1 MKYCLFGVIYFSCR
15 QAGYVFC
22 IVSSAIRFSLISVQK
37 TDHFLNRR
45 SASLLLLYSLILNG
59 TVLSQ
64 SEIYRTEHRTIDSL
78 KQQLALADDD
88 SERIMI
94 MDGLGFNYE
103 RLNNDSSL
111 KYSYAALALARK
123 NNFAWGEARLLASLT
138 GVLGQ
143 QGKFADALEVGFQSL
158 KIAESNHLP
167 HETARANRRL
177 SGIYDEMGNYPKSIE
192 YSLRALKI
200 DELHKYE
207 RSAAIDHMSL
217 AGGYYRN
224 NNLDS
229 AIRHLEISFQRKG
242 LLQNQ
247 MSGVY
252 EIAGDIEK
260 DKANYHQALVYYW
273 LGYSISQQI
282 SEFRGLSQFSAA
294 ISSIYVKLGKT
305 DSARFYAL
313 KGIEYAQQVSF
324 RKGIVLS
331 GTLLSELYDSIQP
344 ALALKYFKLA
354 AGAKDSLFGATH
366 IMTIQNQISR
376 EQARQNELQT
386 AQLSYRNRLKVYSL
400 IAGLAI
406 LFIVVFFLYRNNK
419 QKQIA
424 NIILGDQKNQ
434 IELTLKE
441 LKSTQS
447 QLIQAEKMA
456 SLGQLTAGIAHE
468 IQNPLNFVNNFSE
481 VSEEMIDDAIGTR
494 QEAGE
499 NSPVVAELL
508 TDIKQNL
515 HKINHHGKRADA
527 IVKGMLQHSRS
538 TTGNRELTEVNTL
551 VDEYVKLSF
560 NARLYGAAG
569 QAFGGKDN
577 AFDVKL
583 QTNFDPEAGAM
594 ELSPQEIGR
603 VLLNILNNAFY
614 TVNDRKKKDPGFSP
628 EVMVQTKKV
637 TNGIEI
643 SVKDNGDGIPE
654 SIKDKIFQPF
664 FTTKPTGQGTGLG
677 LSLAYDIVKAHGGEI
692 TVESEKGIGSEFT
705 IILNG
710 NS

>member
-1 MKYCLFGVIYFSCR
+1 
-15 QAGYVFC
+15 
-22 IVSSAIRFSLISVQK
+22 VSFAIRFSFISLQK

-45 SASLLLLYSLILNG
+45 STSVLLLYFLFLNG
-59 TVLSQ
+59 TVLGQ
-64 SEIYRTEHRTIDSL
+64 GEIYRTEHRTIDSL
-78 KQQLALADDD
+78 KQQLALAEED
-88 SERIMI
+88 STRIMI

-138 GVLGQ
+138 GVLSQ
-143 QGKFADALEVGFQSL
+143 QGKFADALEVVFQSL

-167 HETARANRRL
+167 RETARANRRL

-192 YSLRALKI
+192 YCLRALKI

-207 RSAAIDHMSL
+207 RSAAIDHMAL

-229 AIRHLEISFQRKG
+229 AIRHLEIAFQRKD

-247 MSGVY
+247 MSSVY

-260 DKANYHQALVYYW
+260 DKANYHQALVYYR
-273 LGYSISQQI
+273 LGYSISKQI

-294 ISSIYVKLGKT
+294 ISSIYLKLGKT

-376 EQARQNELQT
+376 EQARQNELQA

-406 LFIVVFFLYRNNK
+406 LFIVAFFLYRNNK
-419 QKQIA
+419 QKQKA

-481 VSEEMIDDAIGTR
+481 VSEEMIDEAIGTR

-499 NSPVVAELL
+499 NSPVVADLL
-508 TDIKQNL
+508 MDIKANL
-515 HKINHHGKRADA
+515 TKINLHGKRADS

-538 TTGNRELTEVNTL
+538 TAGARELTEVNAL
-551 VDEYVKLSF
+551 VDEYVKL
-560 NARLYGAAG
+560 
-569 QAFGGKDN
+569 AFHAFRGKDN

-583 QTNFDPEAGAM
+583 QTDFDPATGAM
-594 ELSPQEIGR
+594 ELAPQEIGR

-614 TVNDRKKKDPGFSP
+614 AVNDRKKNDPGFSP
-628 EVMVQTKKV
+628 EVIVQTKKV
-637 TNGIEI
+637 MNGIEI
-643 SVKDNGDGIPE
+643 SVRDNGDGIPHN
-654 SIKDKIFQPF
+654 IVAKIFQPF

-692 TVESEKGIGSEFT
+692 KVESEKGFGSEFS